1 MELLLRNRKKVQVL
15 HKLELVLRMMVHMER
30 HSLELELRILA
41 QVRHIQVLV
50 HHILAQV
57 LRSLV
62 LLRNRKLT
70 SCNRRTTYVEGCRL
84 AFGTLGHSCCIR
96 RNLCRSCMGH
106 S

>member
-1 MELLLRNRKKVQVL
+1 MLRKLELLLRNRKKVQVL
-15 HKLELVLRMMVHMER
+15 RKLELVLRMMVHMER
-30 HSLELELRILA
+30 HSLELELR
-41 QVRHIQVLV
+41 
-50 HHILAQV
+50 ILAQV